1 MPSFDVVSQLNLQEV
16 DNALNQA
23 RKEVVQRYD
32 FKDTRT
38 VIEWDKKEKI
48 SVESADEFKVKALDD
63 VLREKLARR
72 QVPLKAVDFGAIEPG
87 PGGRAKQ
94 EIKLKQGIDADR
106 ARDLVKVV
114 KDAKLKVQA
123 QIMGDQVRVSGKK
136 RDDLQAAIQAI
147 RARDL
152 DLPLQFVNFRE

>member
-1 MPSFDVVSQLNLQEV
+1 MSSFDVVSQLNLQEV

-23 RKEVVQRYD
+23 RKEVAQRYD
-32 FKDTRT
+32 FKDTRS
-38 VIEWDKKEKI
+38 VIDWDKKEKI

-63 VLREKLARR
+63 VVREKLARR

-106 ARDLVKVV
+106 ARELVKVV

-136 RDDLQAAIQAI
+136 RDDLQAVMQAI
-147 RARDL
+147 RSHDL
-152 DLPLQFVNFRE
+152 DLPLQFVNFRD

>member
-1 MPSFDVVSQLNLQEV
+1 MPSFDVVSQLDLQEV

-23 RKEVVQRYD
+23 RKEVAQRYD
-32 FKDTRT
+32 FKDSGTA
-38 VIEWDKKEKI
+38 IDWDKKEKI
-48 SVESADEFKVKALDD
+48 TIESKDEFKVKAVDD

-72 QVPLKAVDFGAIEPG
+72 HVALKAVDFGKIEPG

-94 EIKLKQGIDADR
+94 EIQLKQGIDADR
-106 ARDLVKVV
+106 AREIVKLVKE
-114 KDAKLKVQA
+114 AKLKVQA

-147 RARDL
+147 KARDI
-152 DLPLQFVNFRE
+152 DLPLQFINLRD

>member
-23 RKEVVQRYD
+23 RKEVAQRYD

-38 VIEWDKKEKI
+38 VIDWDKKETI
-48 SVESADEFKVKALDD
+48 SVESADEFKVKAVDD

-72 QVPLKAVDFGAIEPG
+72 QVPLKAVDFGGIEPG

>member
-1 MPSFDVVSQLNLQEV
+1 MPTFDIVSQLNLQEV

-23 RKEVVQRYD
+23 RKEVAQRYD

-38 VIEWDKKEKI
+38 QIDWDKKEKI
-48 SVESADEFKVKALDD
+48 SIESTDDFKVKAVDD

-72 QVPLKAVDFGAIEPG
+72 QVPLKAVEFGAIEPG

-94 EIKLKQGIDADR
+94 EIKLKQGIDAER
-106 ARDLVKVV
+106 AREIVKLVK
-114 KDAKLKVQA
+114 DTKLKVQA

-136 RDDLQAAIQAI
+136 RDDLQAAIAAI

-152 DLPLQFVNFRE
+152 DLPLQFLNFRD

>member
-1 MPSFDVVSQLNLQEV
+1 MPSFDVVSELNLQEV

-23 RKEVVQRYD
+23 RKEVAQRYD
-32 FKDTRT
+32 FKDTAT
-38 VIEWDKKEKI
+38 VIDWDKKEKI
-48 SVESADEFKVKALDD
+48 SIESADDFKVKAVDE

-72 QVPLKAVDFGAIEPG
+72 QVPLKAIDFGAIEPG

-106 ARDLVKVV
+106 AREIVKVV

-123 QIMGDQVRVSGKK
+123 QIMGAQVRVSGKK
-136 RDDLQAAIQAI
+136 RDDLQAAIQVI

-152 DLPLQFVNFRE
+152 DLPLQFSNFRD

>member
-23 RKEVVQRYD
+23 RKEIVQRYD
-32 FKDTRT
+32 FKDSRT
-38 VIEWDKKEKI
+38 VIDWDKKETI
-48 SVESADEFKVKALDD
+48 SVESADEFRVKAVDD

-72 QVPLKAVDFGAIEPG
+72 QVPLKAVDFAAIEPG

-114 KDAKLKVQA
+114 KDLKLKVQA

-147 RARDL
+147 KARDI

>member
-1 MPSFDVVSQLNLQEV
+1 MPSFDVVSQLDLQEV

-23 RKEVVQRYD
+23 RKEVLQRYD
-32 FKDTRT
+32 FKDTAT
-38 VIEWDKKEKI
+38 VIDWDKKEKI
-48 SVESADEFKVKALDD
+48 SIESKDDFKVKAVDD

-72 QVPLKAVDFGAIEPG
+72 HVSLKAVEFGDVAPG

-106 ARDLVKVV
+106 ARQIVKLV
-114 KDAKLKVQA
+114 KDAKLKCQA

-136 RDDLQAAIQAI
+136 RDDLQAAIQTI
-147 RARDL
+147 RACDV
-152 DLPLQFVNFRE
+152 DLPLQFINFRD

>member
-23 RKEVVQRYD
+23 RKEVAQRYD

-38 VIEWDKKEKI
+38 VIDWDKKEKI
-48 SVESADEFKVKALDD
+48 SIESVDDFKVKAVDE

-72 QVPLKAVDFGAIEPG
+72 QVPLKAFDFGAVEPG

-106 ARDLVKVV
+106 AREIVKVV

-136 RDDLQAAIQAI
+136 RDDLQAAIAAI

-152 DLPLQFVNFRE
+152 DLPLQFSNFRE

>member
-1 MPSFDVVSQLNLQEV
+1 MPSFDVVSELNLQEV

-23 RKEVVQRYD
+23 RKEVAQRYD
-32 FKDTRT
+32 FKDTAT
-38 VIEWDKKEKI
+38 VIDWDKKEKI
-48 SVESADEFKVKALDD
+48 TIESADDFKVKAVDE

-106 ARDLVKVV
+106 AREIVKVV

-123 QIMGDQVRVSGKK
+123 QIMGNQVRVSGKK
-136 RDDLQAAIQAI
+136 RDYLQAAIQVI

-152 DLPLQFVNFRE
+152 DLPLQFSNFRD

>member
-1 MPSFDVVSQLNLQEV
+1 MPSLDVVSELNLQEV

-23 RKEVVQRYD
+23 RKEVAQRYD
-32 FKDTRT
+32 FKDTAT
-38 VIEWDKKEKI
+38 VIDWDKKEKI
-48 SVESADEFKVKALDD
+48 SIESADDFKVKAVDE

-72 QVPLKAVDFGAIEPG
+72 QVPLKAIDFGAIEPG

-106 ARDLVKVV
+106 AREIVKVV

-123 QIMGDQVRVSGKK
+123 QIMGAQVRVSGKK
-136 RDDLQAAIQAI
+136 RDDLQAAIQVI

-152 DLPLQFVNFRE
+152 DLPLQFSNFRD

>member
-23 RKEVVQRYD
+23 RKEVAQRYD
-32 FKDTRT
+32 FKDSRT
-38 VIEWDKKEKI
+38 VIDWDKKETI
-48 SVESADEFKVKALDD
+48 SVESADEFRVKAVDD

-72 QVPLKAVDFGAIEPG
+72 QVPLKAVDFAAIEPG

-106 ARDLVKVV
+106 ARELVKVV

-123 QIMGDQVRVSGKK
+123 QTMGDQVRVSGKK
-136 RDDLQAAIQAI
+136 RDDLQAAIQVI
-147 RARDL
+147 RARDI

>member
-1 MPSFDVVSQLNLQEV
+1 MPSFDVVSQLDLQEV

-23 RKEVVQRYD
+23 RKEVLQRYD
-32 FKDTRT
+32 FKDTAT
-38 VIEWDKKEKI
+38 VIDWDKKEKI
-48 SVESADEFKVKALDD
+48 SIESKDEFKVKAVDD

-72 QVPLKAVDFGAIEPG
+72 HVALKAVDFGKVEPG

-106 ARDLVKVV
+106 AREIVKLVKE
-114 KDAKLKVQA
+114 AKLKVQA
-123 QIMGDQVRVSGKK
+123 QVMGDQVRVSGKK
-136 RDDLQAAIQAI
+136 RDDLQAAIQVI

-152 DLPLQFVNFRE
+152 DLPLQFINFRD

>member
-32 FKDTRT
+32 FKDTAT
-38 VIEWDKKEKI
+38 VIDWDKKEKI
-48 SVESADEFKVKALDD
+48 SIESADDFKVKAVDD

-72 QVPLKAVDFGAIEPG
+72 QVSLKAVEFGNVEPG
-87 PGGRAKQ
+87 HAGRAKQ

-106 ARDLVKVV
+106 AREIVKLV

-123 QIMGDQVRVSGKK
+123 QIMGDQVRVTGKK

-147 RARDL
+147 RAREL
-152 DLPLQFVNFRE
+152 DLPLQFVNFRD

>member
-16 DNALNQA
+16 DNAVNQA
-23 RKEVVQRYD
+23 RKEVAQRYD

-38 VIEWDKKEKI
+38 AIDWDKKEKI
-48 SVESADEFKVKALDD
+48 TIESADEFKVKAVDD

-72 QVPLKAVDFGAIEPG
+72 QVALKALDPGKIEPG

-94 EIKLKQGIDADR
+94 EIKLRQGIDADH
-106 ARDLVKVV
+106 AREIVKLL
-114 KDAKLKVQA
+114 KDTKLKVQA

-147 RARDL
+147 KAKDL
-152 DLPLQFVNFRE
+152 DLPLQFLNFRD

>member
-23 RKEVVQRYD
+23 RKEIVQRYD
-32 FKDTRT
+32 FKDTAT
-38 VIEWDKKEKI
+38 IIDWDKKEKI
-48 SVESADEFKVKALDD
+48 SIESTDEFKVNAVDD

-72 QVPLKAVDFGAIEPG
+72 QVALKAVDFGTIEPG
-87 PGGRAKQ
+87 PNGRAKQ
-94 EIKLKQGIDADR
+94 EIKLKQGIDSDK
-106 ARDLVKVV
+106 AREIVKLVKDT
-114 KDAKLKVQA
+114 KIKVQA

-136 RDDLQAAIQAI
+136 RDDLQAAIQTI
-147 RARDL
+147 RGHDF

>member
-1 MPSFDVVSQLNLQEV
+1 MPSFDVVSELNLQEV

-23 RKEVVQRYD
+23 RKEVAQRYD
-32 FKDTRT
+32 FKDTAT
-38 VIEWDKKEKI
+38 VIDWDKKEMI
-48 SVESADEFKVKALDD
+48 SIESADDFKVKAVDE

-72 QVPLKAVDFGAIEPG
+72 QVPLKAIDFGAIEPG

-106 ARDLVKVV
+106 AREIVKVV

-123 QIMGDQVRVSGKK
+123 QIMGAQVRVSGKK
-136 RDDLQAAIQAI
+136 RDDLQAAIQVI

-152 DLPLQFVNFRE
+152 DLPLQFSNFRD

>member
-23 RKEVVQRYD
+23 RKEVSQRYD

-38 VIEWDKKEKI
+38 VIDWDKKEKI
-48 SVESADEFKVKALDD
+48 SIESADDFKVKAVDD

-87 PGGRAKQ
+87 QGGRAKQ

-106 ARDLVKVV
+106 GREIVKIV

-147 RARDL
+147 RAREL
-152 DLPLQFVNFRE
+152 DLPLQFSNFRD